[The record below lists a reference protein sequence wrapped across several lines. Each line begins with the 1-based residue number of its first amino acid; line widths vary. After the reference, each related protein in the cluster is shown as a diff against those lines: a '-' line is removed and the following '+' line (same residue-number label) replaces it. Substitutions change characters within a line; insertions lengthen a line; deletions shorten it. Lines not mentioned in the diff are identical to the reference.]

1 VPQFDIPLDMTQH
14 EMSRSPANKNTDKI
28 NDRKKHFDSLLSLLP
43 PRQDTPILSS
53 KPKHVKGSEQKYYFE
68 SDKTLPPLNIDLKSN
83 VEIRPYQKEAL
94 DLIVKRFE
102 DAANSYVASG
112 LLILP
117 CGAGKTLASILVACS
132 MKKSVLV
139 VCSTVIAAEQ
149 FRKEFLKFTT
159 VMGASLGMFAGD
171 RKFPFNGRSGVLFA
185 TYSILLE
192 SRYRTADAKRLSQ
205 FTENT
210 EWGLCILDEV
220 HCVPANH
227 FSKAVMKIRAKV
239 KIGLTATLL
248 REDEKIGDLDTI
260 IGPIIYEAK
269 WKELAE
275 KGYIAKVICTQIE
288 IGMSPMF
295 ADAYSRIAGSNT
307 HHTKAL
313 LAILN
318 PNKYQICEQLIR
330 YHEAKGDKVLVYIDH
345 IDALKFYADKMKRP
359 YIYGD
364 TPAEN
369 AQKIL
374 DHFSIPA
381 ARDLTKVH
389 WSDTAARKA
398 VDTRTPVN
406 TLFLSRIGDTSLDLP
421 EATVLIQISS
431 HFGSRRQE
439 AQRLGRILRARRR
452 NETGFF
458 SRFYTL
464 VSNDTHEIG
473 FSEKRRG
480 FLESECGYDYAEW
493 RIKGRIPDGGWEVET
508 DTNISDNQ
516 LADDEKHCEAALMST
531 KPCDEFDTE
540 GKQKDLCSWVLGLKQ
555 NSEPDENLV
564 SDSIK
569 PIKRGSLSIGV
580 ASPAKRLKA

>member
-1 VPQFDIPLDMTQH
+1 MTKH
-14 EMSRSPANKNTDKI
+14 DPSRSSALSEDMNKHQQRQKHFSDLIALLPQSPNTPSQQKQQDPQSTPSHTGGHSNYFFETDK
-28 NDRKKHFDSLLSLLP
+28 N
-43 PRQDTPILSS
+43 
-53 KPKHVKGSEQKYYFE
+53 
-68 SDKTLPPLNIDLKSN
+68 LPPLNINLKSEI
-83 VEIRPYQKEAL
+83 EIRPYQKEAL
-94 DLIVKRFE
+94 DLIVNRSN
-102 DAANSYVASG
+102 DPSHTYIQSG
-112 LLILP
+112 LLVLP

-132 MKKSVLV
+132 LKKSVLV

-185 TYSILLE
+185 TYSSLLE

-205 FTENT
+205 FMENT

-227 FSKAVMKIRAKV
+227 FSKAVKKIKAKV

-248 REDEKIGDLDTI
+248 REDEKIGDLDDI
-260 IGPIIYEAK
+260 IGPILYEAK

-288 IGMSPMF
+288 MDMTPVF
-295 ADAYSRIAGSNT
+295 AEAYANIAGGNT

-318 PNKYQICEQLIR
+318 PNKFRICEQLIR
-330 YHEAKGDKVLVYIDH
+330 YHESKGDKVLVYIDH
-345 IDALKFYADKMKRP
+345 IDALKFYAEAMNRP
-359 YIYGD
+359 FIYGD
-364 TPAEN
+364 TPADRT
-369 AQKIL
+369 QHIL
-374 DHFSIPA
+374 DHFSIPT
-381 ARDLTKVH
+381 RREITKLH
-389 WSDTAARKA
+389 WSDAAARQ

-464 VSNDTHEIG
+464 VTSKTHEIA

-493 RIKGRIPDGGWEVET
+493 RIKGRIPNGGWDVET
-508 DTNISDNQ
+508 DSNISDRHVI
-516 LADDEKHCEAALMST
+516 DDEKHCEAALIAT
-531 KPCDEFDTE
+531 KPSEKLESEDEQL
-540 GKQKDLCSWVLGLKQ
+540 KHRAWVLGLKQ
-555 NSEPDENLV
+555 NSEPEDDLGTV
-564 SDSIK
+564 TPIK
-569 PIKRGSLSIGV
+569 PTKRKLS
-580 ASPAKRLKA
+580 ASATLPPKRLKA